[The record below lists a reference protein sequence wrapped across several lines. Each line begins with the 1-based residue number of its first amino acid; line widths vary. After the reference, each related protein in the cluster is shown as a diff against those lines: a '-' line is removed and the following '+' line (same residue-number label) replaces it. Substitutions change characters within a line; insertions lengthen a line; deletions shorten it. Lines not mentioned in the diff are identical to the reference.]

1 MACEM
6 LKGRSKEEFSLL
18 FAVIVG
24 HAPGPRGDARWSEDE
39 RRKFLEALKRSGRL
53 VLEGTYGESGTLMLI
68 EADST
73 NDALALL
80 QNDPYVLAS
89 SRVQIRPL
97 SINLIGNL
105 LDGRPG
111 ERKAKQRGALP
122 RRDGVRVIEGR
133 KRHDLG

>member
-1 MACEM
+1 M
-6 LKGRSKEEFSLL
+6 L

-24 HAPGPRGDARWSEDE
+24 HAPGTRGDAQWCDDE

-53 VLEGTYGESGTLMLI
+53 ILEGTYGESGTLMLI

-97 SINLIGNL
+97 TVNLIGNL
-105 LDGRPG
+105 RDGRSG
-111 ERKAKQRGALP
+111 EHRAKQRRNLQ
-122 RRDGVRVIEGR
+122 RRGDVRVIEGR
-133 KRHDLG
+133 KGHDLG